1 MSNSSICRSFGA
13 SLVAALMVACGPA
26 EIEAA
31 DNNDNGTVLSTEIG
45 QASYRLGYDQ
55 AAGLLEQTGGV
66 LDLAAFARGVSDA
79 AGGEDAAV
87 PESERARL
95 MQALQAA
102 VAAVQSAAQSE
113 ANAQSQ
119 AFRDEFAARA
129 GVTQTES
136 GLLYEVIVEG
146 SGPKPALTDT
156 VTTHY
161 HGTLTSGEVFDSS
174 VDRGSPASFPVNGVI
189 KGWTE
194 ALQMMGVGSKWRLV
208 IPPELGY
215 GERGAGGL
223 IGPNETL
230 VFEVELLEIQ

>member
-1 MSNSSICRSFGA
+1 MSKSSMCRSFGA
-13 SLVAALMVACGPA
+13 SLLAAFMVACGPA

-31 DNNDNGTVLSTEIG
+31 DDNDSSAVLSTEIG

-66 LDLAAFARGVSDA
+66 LDLMAFAKGVADA
-79 AGGEDAAV
+79 ASGTDAAV
-87 PESERARL
+87 PDSERARL
-95 MQALQAA
+95 MQALQTA
-102 VAAVQSAAQSE
+102 VAEVQMAAQTE
-113 ANAQSQ
+113 ANAESQ
-119 AFRDEFAARA
+119 AFRDEFASQD
-129 GVTQTES
+129 GVMQTES
-136 GLLYEVIVEG
+136 GLLYEVIVAG

-161 HGTLTSGEVFDSS
+161 HGTLISGEVFDSS
-174 VDRGSPASFPVNGVI
+174 VNRGTPASFPVNGVI

-208 IPPELGY
+208 IPPELAY

-223 IGPNETL
+223 IGPNQTL